1 MGKHLDF
8 TQQAELFRILTEVC
22 STDENG
28 FAVYEKGWSDRAIS
42 EKIGAGSPT
51 AVANR
56 RVKLFGRLRAGGN
69 TTDQQE
75 IARRVEQVE
84 EAITLHDSMLTALRR
99 RIQSLEAEFDGQ

>member
-8 TQQAELFRILTEVC
+8 SQQAELFRILTEVC

-56 RVKLFGRLRAGGN
+56 RVKLFGRLRAGGSI
-69 TTDQQE
+69 TDKHE
-75 IARRVEQVE
+75 LARRVEAIE
-84 EAITLHDSMLTALRR
+84 ETMADVDKNI
-99 RIQSLEAEFDGQ
+99 AEIWRHILKVKG

>member
-8 TQQAELFRILTEVC
+8 SQQAELFRILTEVC

-56 RVKLFGRLRAGGN
+56 RVKLFGRLRAGGY
-69 TTDQQE
+69 TTDKHE
-75 IARRVEQVE
+75 LARRVEAIE
-84 EAITLHDSMLTALRR
+84 ESMADVDKN
-99 RIQSLEAEFDGQ
+99 IAEIWRHILKVKG